1 MLFRGYFKLYYNYW
15 NNYDKEIKDRVYL
28 LVELGIFMEKVRFLF
43 IYYFLNELVDDLFK
57 Y

>member
-1 MLFRGYFKLYYNYW
+1 MLFRGYFKLYYNYR